1 MLICHWARLCCIEI
15 QVRSILDRDQFL
27 ALYLARRSIFWVS
40 PMQKI
45 LFPYTKDTFCGS
57 LDTEPVSCICIADPN
72 FMYRAQPCQCR
83 PPPFVRRPQ
92 AFVQAFV
99 DKFQSRSDRFWATS
113 AAALEFFAFH
123 APITPLDT
131 SVRSFLSNLSFLLWP

>member
-1 MLICHWARLCCIEI
+1 MVLPAFMQRGKAQYMTSGSLIPRQEVDLETGHSLCEDWTTEIIYLSAKTTKTRGPAKTYFTQAGLCCIEI

-57 LDTEPVSCICIADPN
+57 LDTEPVSCICIADP
-72 FMYRAQPCQCR
+72 
-83 PPPFVRRPQ
+83 
-92 AFVQAFV
+92 
-99 DKFQSRSDRFWATS
+99 KFNVSST
-113 AAALEFFAFH
+113 
-123 APITPLDT
+123 TLDVCLT
-131 SVRSFLSNLSFLLWP
+131 CG